1 VRSCHRWFVPLIVLL
16 SACGSTGPS
25 ERTGAGHATRV
36 VFPSP
41 PAEPVIEW
49 VAAYATP
56 SDIGRSRSGWQRA
69 LTGETDRE
77 PGLVAPTAVAIGPD
91 NVLYVVD
98 QELDGVVII
107 DPLTKRFDLFRGSG
121 QGALNGPVGVAVSGD
136 GTLYVSDSMS
146 RTVQIFDADLNHRG
160 SLGDARLFTRPTGIA
175 LSDDGARLAVCDTG
189 AHVVHVLDIETGA
202 IVLTLGDQPR
212 SSREGDFHTPYTVA
226 FDEEGYLYV
235 SDYLNFRIQV
245 FDPAGDLELVFGQPG
260 DRPGDLNRPR
270 GLAVD
275 AAAGVIFEVD
285 GAFQLVQMF
294 NLDGELL
301 MWFGRAGNGPAGFS
315 LPSGIARRGR
325 LLAVTDTLNSRVQV
339 FRFLGPPDESASD
352 GE

>member
-1 VRSCHRWFVPLIVLL
+1 MPLLVLL

-25 ERTGAGHATRV
+25 ERTRAGHATRV
-36 VFPSP
+36 VFPPS

-56 SDIGRSRSGWQRA
+56 TDIGRSRSGWQRA

-91 NVLYVVD
+91 NALYVVD
-98 QELDGVVII
+98 QELDGIVII
-107 DPLTKRFDLFRGSG
+107 DPRTKRFDLFRGSG
-121 QGALNGPVGVAVSGD
+121 QGVLNGPVGVAVSGD
-136 GTLYVSDSMS
+136 GTLYVSDTLS
-146 RTVQIFDADLNHRG
+146 RTVRIFDADLNHRG
-160 SLGDARLFTRPTGIA
+160 NLGGPRQFARPTGIA
-175 LSDDGARLAVCDTG
+175 LSEDGTRLAVCDTG
-189 AHVVHVLDIETGA
+189 AHVIHVMDIETGDIA
-202 IVLTLGDQPR
+202 LTLGDQPR
-212 SSREGDFHTPYTVA
+212 SNLEGEFHTPYTVA
-226 FDEEGYLYV
+226 FDEEDYLYV

-245 FDPAGDLELVFGQPG
+245 FDPAGDLELVFGQAG

-301 MWFGRAGNGPAGFS
+301 MWFGRPGAGPAEFS

-325 LLAVTDTLNSRVQV
+325 LLAIADTLNSRVQI
-339 FRFLGPPDESASD
+339 FRFLQVPEISPSA
-352 GE
+352 G

>member
-1 VRSCHRWFVPLIVLL
+1 M
-16 SACGSTGPS
+16 
-25 ERTGAGHATRV
+25 
-36 VFPSP
+36 
-41 PAEPVIEW
+41 
-49 VAAYATP
+49 AAYATP
-56 SDIGRSRSGWQRA
+56 SDIGRGRSGWQRA
-69 LTGETDRE
+69 LTGEIDRE

-107 DPLTKRFDLFRGSG
+107 DPRSKRFDLFRGSG
-121 QGALNGPVGVAVSGD
+121 QGVLNGPVGVAVSEN
-136 GTLYVSDSMS
+136 GTLYVSDSPS
-146 RTVQIFDADLNHRG
+146 RTVRIFDAELNY
-160 SLGDARLFTRPTGIA
+160 LGDLGDPQHFARPTGIA
-175 LSDDGARLAVCDTG
+175 LSEDGTRLAVCDTG
-189 AHVVHVLDIETGA
+189 AHLIHVLDVGTGGV
-202 IVLTLGDQPR
+202 VLTLGDQPR
-212 SSREGDFHTPYTVA
+212 SNREGEFHTPYTVA

-245 FDPAGDLELVFGQPG
+245 FDPAGDLELVFGQAG

-270 GLAVD
+270 GLAAD

-301 MWFGRAGNGPAGFS
+301 MWFGSPGSGPAGFS
-315 LPSGIARRGR
+315 LPSGIARRGD
-325 LLAVTDTLNSRVQV
+325 LLAVADTLNSRVQV
-339 FRFLGPPDESASD
+339 FRFLQIPDISPSA